1 MVSSLPRKSE
11 LMRRPTSVS
20 RSTASRYRKRGSG
33 RASAGALMVVSL
45 LGFVDQ
51 SDGGKSICLLHARE
65 YIGVVPDLVR
75 EPQAERA
82 CNGHLEAEIV
92 LHVGVVGVALDQKPV
107 DDLGRFGELVLEAHV
122 ATQDDAVLRFAGL
135 AYLGKAVTR
144 AALDPELRAFGVDD
158 LVPQTGRERRLERER
173 TEPVVLVPLRAE
185 PVGTLGERVV
195 GLAAHLPSL
204 RTRDGAVATV
214 VSSQPEGVGPFLPR
228 LLDLERGVSRL
239 VVAVAA
245 RERSADL
252 ALARPV
258 RKCVTR
264 RAGKPDQKH
273 ADPFSS
279 LHRENS
285 CIPLIRVRFG
295 GREYSQ
301 VALRRAA
308 GLRRR
313 QAACTLPERGAAP
326 RICSPTEPQCPRHH
340 RR

>member
-51 SDGGKSICLLHARE
+51 SDGGKSIGLLHARE
-65 YIGVVPDLVR
+65 YIGVVPDLVS

-82 CNGHLEAEIV
+82 RNGDLEAEIV
-92 LHVGVVGVALDQKPV
+92 LHVGVVEVALDQKPV
-107 DDLGRFGELVLEAHV
+107 DDLGRIGELVLEVHV

-144 AALDPELRAFGVDD
+144 AALDPEFCAFGVYD
-158 LVPQTGRERRLERER
+158 LVPLAGRERRLELER
-173 TEPVVLVPLRAE
+173 TEPVVVLVTLRAK
-185 PVGTLGERVV
+185 PVGAISERVV
-195 GLAAHLPSL
+195 GLTADLPS
-204 RTRDGAVATV
+204 RCIRDGAVAAV
-214 VSSQPEGVGPFLPR
+214 VSGQPEGVCPFLPR
-228 LLDLERGVSRL
+228 VLDLERGVCRL
-239 VVAVAA
+239 VLAVAA

-264 RAGKPDQKH
+264 HAVEPDQKH
-273 ADPFSS
+273 ADPFF
-279 LHRENS
+279 LP
-285 CIPLIRVRFG
+285 CTVKLLYPLDSGPFW
-295 GREYSQ
+295 GRG
-301 VALRRAA
+301 V
-308 GLRRR
+308 
-313 QAACTLPERGAAP
+313 
-326 RICSPTEPQCPRHH
+326 
-340 RR
+340 